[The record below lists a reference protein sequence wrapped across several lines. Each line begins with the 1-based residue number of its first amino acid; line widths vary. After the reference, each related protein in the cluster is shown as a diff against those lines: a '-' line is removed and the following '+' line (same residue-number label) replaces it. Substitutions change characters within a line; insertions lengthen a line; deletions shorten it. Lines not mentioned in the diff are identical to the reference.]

1 MTAKQLSEAWLSP
14 ASDEGKSSPH
24 SLLQHEPTVVGRKGL
39 AMFKYTKHYSTK
51 STPQSEAVPGTNQVP
66 NSAGGFAWE
75 LDDWARLDRF
85 LILGSERGTYYV
97 GERKL
102 TKDNAACVARCIA
115 ADGIRTIDRIVAIS
129 DSGRAPKNDPA
140 IFSLAMAAK
149 LGDEATRRAAYA
161 ALPKVCRIGTH
172 LMHFAEYAQGFG
184 GWGRGMRRAIGAW
197 FNGKPAA
204 ELAFQLAKYQSRD
217 GWSNRDLLRLAHPR
231 AASPSHD
238 RLFSWSVKGELPEGA
253 KDDPA
258 LELIV
263 AMEELRRMDDVLA
276 GARLIREK
284 KLPRE
289 CVPTEWLKFPEVWE
303 ALLAAMPM
311 TAMIRNLATMTRVGL
326 LTQSSH
332 ATNRVI
338 DQLRDPQRLLKAR
351 VHPIAVLA
359 ALVTYKSGRGVR
371 GSGTWQPVAKIV
383 DALDAAF
390 YASFGGVEPSGK
402 RMLLALDV
410 SGSMGC
416 GIVAGVPGLT
426 PRIASA
432 AMSLV
437 TAATERDHAFVAFT
451 AGTSGLGG
459 QFGGESGITTLS
471 ISPRQRLDDVVATIG
486 ALAMGGTDC
495 ALPMVWAQ
503 KHRVDVDT
511 FVIYTDNETWAGSVH
526 PAQALRAYR
535 EARGIPAKLVV
546 VGMTSTGFSLADP
559 DDAGMLDVVGFDTST
574 PPVIA
579 DFARA

>member
-1 MTAKQLSEAWLSP
+1 
-14 ASDEGKSSPH
+14 
-24 SLLQHEPTVVGRKGL
+24 
-39 AMFKYTKHYSTK
+39 MFDFTKFFSTK
-51 STPQSEAVPGTNQVP
+51 TTPQSEPIPGTSQVP
-66 NSAGGFAWE
+66 NSAGGYAWQ

-85 LILGSERGTYYV
+85 LILGSEGGTYYAS
-97 GERKL
+97 EREL
-102 TKDNAACVARCIA
+102 TRDNVPSVARCIT
-115 ADGIRTIDRIVAIS
+115 ADGLRTVDRIVAIS
-129 DSGRAPKNDPA
+129 DAGRAPKNDPA

-172 LMHFAEYAQGFG
+172 LMHFAHYAQAFG
-184 GWGRGMRRAIGAW
+184 GWGRGMRRAVGAW
-197 FNGKPAA
+197 FNAKPAA
-204 ELAFQLAKYQSRD
+204 DLALQLAKYQSRD

-238 RLFSWSVKGELPEGA
+238 RLFNWAVAGELPDGA

-258 LELIV
+258 LALIV
-263 AMEELRRMDDVLA
+263 AMHELRAMDDVLA
-276 GARLIREK
+276 GAKLIRDK

-289 CVPTEWLKFPEVWE
+289 CVPTQWLTFPEVWE
-303 ALLAAMPM
+303 ALLPAMPM

-332 ATNRVI
+332 ATNHVI
-338 DQLRDPQRLLKAR
+338 AQLRDPARLAKAR

-359 ALVTYKSGRGVR
+359 ALTTYKSGHSAR

-390 YASFGGVEPSGK
+390 YATFPLVEPANK

-416 GIVAGVPGLT
+416 GDVAGVPNLT

-432 AMSLV
+432 AMALV
-437 TAATERDHAFVAFT
+437 TAATERDHSFVAFT
-451 AGTSGLGG
+451 AAAHGYGG
-459 QFGGESGITTLS
+459 QWGGGESGITTLS
-471 ISPRQRLDDVVATIG
+471 ISPRQRLDDVVSAVDK
-486 ALAMGGTDC
+486 LPMGGTDC
-495 ALPMVWAQ
+495 ALPMLWAQ

-535 EARGIPAKLVV
+535 DARGIPAKLVV
-546 VGMTSTGFSLADP
+546 VGMTSTGFSIADP
-559 DDAGMLDVVGFDTST
+559 ADAGMLDVVGFDTST

>member
-1 MTAKQLSEAWLSP
+1 
-14 ASDEGKSSPH
+14 
-24 SLLQHEPTVVGRKGL
+24 
-39 AMFKYTKHYSTK
+39 MFKFTKHFSTK
-51 STPQSEAVPGTNQVP
+51 TTPQREPIPGTNQIP
-66 NSAGGFAWE
+66 NSAGGYVWE

-85 LILGSERGTYYV
+85 LILGTEAGTYYAS
-97 GERKL
+97 ERKL
-102 TKDNAACVARCIA
+102 TKDTAAVVVRCIA

-197 FNGKPAA
+197 FNGRPAT

-238 RLFSWSVKGELPEGA
+238 RLFSWTVTGELPDGA
-253 KDDPA
+253 KDDEA
-258 LELIV
+258 LRLIV
-263 AMEELRRMDDVLA
+263 AMHELRAMDDVVA
-276 GARLIREK
+276 GAQHIRDY

-289 CVPTEWLKFPEVWE
+289 CVPTQWLAFPEVWD
-303 ALLAAMPM
+303 ALLPAMPM
-311 TAMIRNLATMTRVGL
+311 TALIRNLATMTRVGL

-332 ATNRVI
+332 ATNHVI
-338 DQLRDPQRLLKAR
+338 GQLRDPLRLQKAR

-359 ALVTYKSGRGVR
+359 ALLTYKAGRGVR
-371 GSGTWQPVAKIV
+371 GSSTWQPVAKIV

-390 YASFGGVEPSGK
+390 YASFGTIEPTGK

-410 SGSMGC
+410 SGSMGA
-416 GIVAGVPGLT
+416 GAVAGVLGLT

-451 AGTSGLGG
+451 AGANGTGGLFGG
-459 QFGGESGITTLS
+459 QTEITTLS
-471 ISPRQRLDDVVATIG
+471 ISPRQRLDDVVAEVSK
-486 ALAMGGTDC
+486 LPMGGTDC
-495 ALPMVWAQ
+495 ALPMIWAQ

-511 FVIYTDNETWAGSVH
+511 FVIYTDNETWAGGVH

-535 EARGIPAKLVV
+535 DARGIPAKLVV
-546 VGMTSTGFSLADP
+546 VGMTSTGFSVADP
-559 DDAGMLDVVGFDTST
+559 KDAGMLDVVGFDTSA
-574 PPVIA
+574 PPLIA

>member
-1 MTAKQLSEAWLSP
+1 
-14 ASDEGKSSPH
+14 
-24 SLLQHEPTVVGRKGL
+24 
-39 AMFKYTKHYSTK
+39 MFKYTNFFSTK
-51 STPQSEAVPGTNQVP
+51 STPQSEPIPGASQVP
-66 NSAGGFAWE
+66 NSAGGFTWE

-85 LILGSERGTYYV
+85 LVLGSEGGTYYV

-115 ADGIRTIDRIVAIS
+115 ADGIRVIDRVVAIS
-129 DSGRAPKNDPA
+129 VSGRAPKNDPA

-197 FNGKPAA
+197 FNSKPAT
-204 ELAFQLAKYQSRD
+204 ELAFQLAKYPSRD

-238 RLFSWSVKGELPEGA
+238 RLFAWAVKGELPDGA
-253 KDDPA
+253 NDDPA

-263 AMEELRRMDDVLA
+263 AMTELRKLGDVLA
-276 GARLIREK
+276 CAQLIRDK

-289 CVPTEWLKFPEVWE
+289 CVPTEWLKYPEVWD

-332 ATNRVI
+332 ATNHVI
-338 DQLRDPQRLLKAR
+338 AQLRDASRLKKAR

-371 GSGTWQPVAKIV
+371 GSGTWQPVATIV

-390 YASFGGVEPSGK
+390 YASFGVVEPSGK

-416 GIVAGVPGLT
+416 GNVAGVPGLS
-426 PRIASA
+426 PRVASA

-437 TAATERDHAFVAFT
+437 TAATEIDHTFVAFT
-451 AGTSGLGG
+451 AAASGQWHGDD
-459 QFGGESGITTLS
+459 SSIKTLS
-471 ISPRQRLDDVVATIG
+471 ISPRQRLDDVVHEVER
-486 ALAMGGTDC
+486 LPMGGTDC
-495 ALPMVWAQ
+495 ALPMIWAQ

-511 FVIYTDNETWAGSVH
+511 FVVYTDNETWAGSVH

-546 VGMTSTGFSLADP
+546 VGMTSSGFSIADP
-559 DDAGMLDVVGFDTST
+559 NDAGMLDVVGFDTST

>member
-1 MTAKQLSEAWLSP
+1 
-14 ASDEGKSSPH
+14 
-24 SLLQHEPTVVGRKGL
+24 
-39 AMFKYTKHYSTK
+39 MFKFTQFFSTK
-51 STPQSEAVPGTNQVP
+51 QTPQSEPIPGSTQVA
-66 NSAGGFAWE
+66 NSAGGFSWE

-85 LILGSERGTYYV
+85 LVLGSEGGTFYI

-102 TKDNAACVARCIA
+102 TVENAAVVQRCLA
-115 ADGIRTIDRIVAIS
+115 ADGVRTIDRIVDIS
-129 DSGRAPKNDPA
+129 VTGRAPKNDPA

-172 LMHFAEYAQGFG
+172 LMHFAEYAEGFG

-197 FNGKPAA
+197 FNARPAN

-238 RLFSWSVKGELPEGA
+238 RLFSWVVSGELPEGA
-253 KDDPA
+253 KDDAA

-263 AMEELRRMDDVLA
+263 AMQELRKLDDVLA

-289 CVPTEWLKFPEVWE
+289 CVPTEWLKFPEVWD
-303 ALLAAMPM
+303 ALLPAMPM

-326 LTQSSH
+326 LTQSSTS
-332 ATNRVI
+332 TNHVI
-338 DQLRDPQRLLKAR
+338 GQLRDHARLIKAR

-359 ALVTYKSGRGVR
+359 ALMTYKSGRSTR

-390 YASFGGVEPSGK
+390 YESFRAVEPSGK

-410 SGSMGC
+410 SGSMTC
-416 GIVAGVPGLT
+416 GNVAGIEGLT
-426 PRIASA
+426 PRVASA
-432 AMSLV
+432 AMALV
-437 TAATERDHAFVAFT
+437 TAATENDHTFVAFT
-451 AGTSGLGG
+451 AADDVS
-459 QFGGESGITTLS
+459 TLS
-471 ISPRQRLDDVVATIG
+471 ISPRQRLDDVVRAVDK
-486 ALAMGGTDC
+486 LPFGGTNC
-495 ALPMVWAQ
+495 TLPMLWAQ

-511 FVIYTDNETWAGSVH
+511 FVIYTDSETWAGNVH

-546 VGMTSTGFSLADP
+546 VGMTSNGFSIADP
-559 DDAGMLDVVGFDTST
+559 NDAGMLDVVGFDTST

>member
-1 MTAKQLSEAWLSP
+1 
-14 ASDEGKSSPH
+14 
-24 SLLQHEPTVVGRKGL
+24 
-39 AMFKYTKHYSTK
+39 MFKFTKHFSTK
-51 STPQSEAVPGTNQVP
+51 STPQSEPIPGTNQVP
-66 NSAGGFAWE
+66 SSAGGYTWQ

-85 LILGSERGTYYV
+85 LVLGSEGGTYYV

-102 TKDNAACVARCIA
+102 TQDNAACVARCIA
-115 ADGIRTIDRIVAIS
+115 ADGVRTIDRIVAIS
-129 DSGRAPKNDPA
+129 DTGRAPKNDPA

-197 FNGKPAA
+197 FNDKPAT

-231 AASPSHD
+231 AASPAHD
-238 RLFSWSVKGELPEGA
+238 RLFAWAVKGELPDGA

-263 AMEELRRMDDVLA
+263 AMEELRKLDDVLA
-276 GARLIREK
+276 GAKLIREK

-289 CVPTEWLKFPEVWE
+289 CIPTEWLKFPEVWD
-303 ALLAAMPM
+303 ALLPAMPM
-311 TAMIRNLATMTRVGL
+311 TALIRNLATMTRVGL

-332 ATNRVI
+332 ATNAVVG
-338 DQLRDPQRLLKAR
+338 QLRDAVRLKKAR
-351 VHPIAVLA
+351 VHPITVLA
-359 ALVTYKSGRGVR
+359 ALTTYKSGHGAR

-390 YASFGGVEPSGK
+390 YASFGNVEPSGK

-416 GIVAGVPGLT
+416 GVVAGVPNLT
-426 PRIASA
+426 PRVASA

-437 TAATERDHAFVAFT
+437 TAATETDHAFVAFT
-451 AGTSGLGG
+451 AAASGYGG
-459 QFGGESGITTLS
+459 QWGGGESGITTLS
-471 ISPRQRLDDVVATIG
+471 ISPRQRLDDIVSTIDK
-486 ALAMGGTDC
+486 LPMGGTDC
-495 ALPMVWAQ
+495 ALPMIWAQ

-546 VGMTSTGFSLADP
+546 VGMTSTGFSIADP
-559 DDAGMLDVVGFDTST
+559 NDAGMLDVVGFDTST

>member
-1 MTAKQLSEAWLSP
+1 
-14 ASDEGKSSPH
+14 
-24 SLLQHEPTVVGRKGL
+24 
-39 AMFKYTKHYSTK
+39 MFKFTKHFSTK
-51 STPQSEAVPGTNQVP
+51 QTPQSEPIPGTAQVP
-66 NSAGGFAWE
+66 NSAGGYTWQ

-85 LILGSERGTYYV
+85 LVLGSEGGTFYV
-97 GERKL
+97 GERTL
-102 TKDNAACVARCIA
+102 TRDNAAVVARCLA
-115 ADGIRTIDRIVAIS
+115 ADGIRTINRIVAIS
-129 DSGRAPKNDPA
+129 HSGRAPKNDPA

-149 LGDEATRRAAYA
+149 LGDEPTRHAAYS

-197 FNGKPAA
+197 FNDKPAS

-238 RLFSWSVKGELPEGA
+238 RLFAWAVSGELPSGTN
-253 KDDPA
+253 DDPA

-263 AMEELRRMDDVLA
+263 AMNELRGLTDAASVAALVRD
-276 GARLIREK
+276 K
-284 KLPRE
+284 KVPRE
-289 CVPTEWLKFPEVWE
+289 CVPTEWLKSPEVWD
-303 ALLAAMPM
+303 ALLPAMPM
-311 TAMIRNLATMTRVGL
+311 TAMIRSLATMTRVGL
-326 LTQSSH
+326 VTQASL
-332 ATNRVI
+332 ATNTI
-338 DQLRDPQRLLKAR
+338 TAHLRDASRLKKAR
-351 VHPIAVLA
+351 VHPLAVLA
-359 ALVTYKSGRGVR
+359 ALVTYKSGRSVR
-371 GSGTWQPVAKIV
+371 GDSTWSPVAKIV

-390 YASFGGVEPSGK
+390 YASFELVEPAGK

-410 SGSMGC
+410 SGSMGGGC
-416 GIVAGVPGLT
+416 VGGIQGLT

-437 TAATERDHAFVAFT
+437 TAATEPAHTFVAFT
-451 AGTSGLGG
+451 SAGGG
-459 QFGGESGITTLS
+459 YGGDPGIQTLS
-471 ISPRQRLDDVVATIG
+471 ISPRQRLDDVVRDVS
-486 ALAMGGTDC
+486 ALPMGGTDC

-511 FVIYTDNETWAGSVH
+511 FVIYTDNETWAGPVH
-526 PAQALRAYR
+526 PAQALRSYR

-546 VGMTSTGFSLADP
+546 VGMTSTGFSIADP
-559 DDAGMLDVVGFDTST
+559 NDAGMLDVVGFDTST